1 MEFFEIKDSSVSR
14 IDQTSNYHTKQ
25 LVFLPLNLDMAT
37 LKSYNRALFT
47 IIHDIYIHYSALSCF
62 YHRYL
67 VAAAACVNF
76 GVVNCTCE

>member
-1 MEFFEIKDSSVSR
+1 MYKMCININTIYVFNSF
-14 IDQTSNYHTKQ
+14 
-25 LVFLPLNLDMAT
+25 LVVT

-67 VAAAACVNF
+67 VAAAAAACVNF
-76 GVVNCTCE
+76 GVVNCTCVSECG